1 MKTEWILVPFLNI
14 SMEPLISW
22 NLTSIWLLRMK
33 DPTWQKQSTLEYN
46 KERKSSEFRLLLG
59 SEDLSPTPS
68 QHSKAPSVSSCVP
81 EMFRVQNAPCSLHS
95 QQLEAP
101 HRPAHGLS
109 SLIDARG
116 SDKHLTLQSPDRVR
130 GYLHGIQ
137 SPRLSRAE
145 FLCLCPGKEGPLSD
159 G

>member
-22 NLTSIWLLRMK
+22 NLISIWLLRMR

-46 KERKSSEFRLLLG
+46 KEKKSSEFRLLLG
-59 SEDLSPTPS
+59 SEDLSPTFQGP
-68 QHSKAPSVSSCVP
+68 KC
-81 EMFRVQNAPCSLHS
+81 FFLCFWDVQGSECPCFLHS

-101 HRPAHGLS
+101 HRPEHGLC
-109 SLIDARG
+109 SLIDAKG
-116 SDKHLTLQSPDRVR
+116 SDKHLTLQSPDRVKV
-130 GYLHGIQ
+130 YLHGIQ
-137 SPRLSRAE
+137 SPWLSRAE
-145 FLCLCPGKEGPLSD
+145 FLCLCPEREGPLSD